1 MTRVD
6 ESVRPADAM
15 GTAFTAVEVRPL
27 RTHEDFAA
35 CVELQ
40 RLTWGA
46 DYTDI
51 VPASLLKV
59 IPKIGGVV
67 AGAFGEDGRL
77 LGFVFGMTGI
87 RDGHIAHWSHML
99 AVRPEA
105 RNQGIGRRLKEYQ
118 REVVANLGVEAIY
131 WTFDPL
137 VARNAH
143 LNLTR
148 LGAEVVEYSPDM
160 YGRTGSDL
168 HVLGTDRLIVVW
180 RISGSAP
187 ADARAAAWAG
197 VDSAPIVNRGPGGE
211 PLGETAAFVEHPLA
225 RIEVPADIERMRA
238 SSMDLAVRWRDAIRS
253 AFSWYLGRGYRVVGF
268 SRELE
273 AGRCHYVLA
282 APSAAGVDS

>member
-1 MTRVD
+1 MTH
-6 ESVRPADAM
+6 VREGVAPGDAA
-15 GTAFTAVEVRPL
+15 GAAAATVEVRPL

-40 RLTWGA
+40 RLTWGG

-59 IPKIGGVV
+59 VPKVGGVV
-67 AGAFGEDGRL
+67 AGAFGADGRM

-87 RDGHIAHWSHML
+87 RDGRVAHWSHML

-105 RNQGIGRRLKEYQ
+105 RNLGIGRRLKEYQ
-118 REVVANLGVEAIY
+118 REMVAKLGVEAIY

-168 HVLGTDRLIVVW
+168 HVLGTDRLVVVW
-180 RISGSAP
+180 RIAEGARAS
-187 ADARAAAWAG
+187 ARAAAPTG
-197 VDSAPIVNRGPGGE
+197 VDSTPIVNRGPGGE
-211 PLGETAAFVEHPLA
+211 PLADTTAFAEHPLV
-225 RIEVPADIERMRA
+225 RIEVPADIEEVRA
-238 SSMDLAVRWRDAIRS
+238 SSMDLAVRWRDAIRC
-253 AFSWYLGRGYRVVGF
+253 AFTWYLGRRYRVVGF
-268 SRELE
+268 TRDLE

-282 APSAAGVDS
+282 APSAAGVES